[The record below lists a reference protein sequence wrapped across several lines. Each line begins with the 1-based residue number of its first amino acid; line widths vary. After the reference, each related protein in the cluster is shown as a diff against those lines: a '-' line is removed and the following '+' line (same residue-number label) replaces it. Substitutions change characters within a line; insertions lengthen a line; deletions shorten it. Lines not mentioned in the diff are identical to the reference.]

1 LPKNALNPAI
11 LWDANTR
18 QSCPNGLH
26 LAATGTPLAKRSK
39 TRVTPRGKSMES
51 SSDTLHKPERRLGI
65 DRRQIPK
72 AVFNR
77 YWFGGKRSRLRRAED
92 IQKPYQID
100 RYGLKTF
107 AAILLIIGLSL
118 MDALLTL
125 QLINNDAKELNPV
138 MAYFLN
144 HGPFVF
150 FGAKY
155 FLTCA
160 PIVCILPLKGFY
172 LFHTKIRGTAIL
184 TLILISFILVIYW
197 ELYLLYFHL

>member
-1 LPKNALNPAI
+1 M
-11 LWDANTR
+11 D
-18 QSCPNGLH
+18 
-26 LAATGTPLAKRSK
+26 
-39 TRVTPRGKSMES
+39 S
-51 SSDTLHKPERRLGI
+51 SFNSFHGHERRLGV
-65 DRRQIPK
+65 DRRQTPK
-72 AVFNR
+72 AIFNR

-100 RYGLKTF
+100 RHGLKTF

-125 QLINNDAKELNPV
+125 HLINNDAKELNPV
-138 MAYFLN
+138 MAYFLD

-172 LFHTKIRGTAIL
+172 LFNNKIRGKAVL

-197 ELYLLYFHL
+197 ELYLLYFHF